1 MIDAN
6 ALRKISYGLYVV
18 ASRKG
23 DKFNGQIANTVFQVT
38 SSPVKVAVCINK
50 QNLTHEFISESGVFS
65 ASTLSKETPMSFI
78 ASFGFRSGRDYD
90 KFKGVNFKVG
100 ATGAP
105 IVIDNAVAYLEA
117 KVVSSCDVGT
127 HTLFVGEVVNAEVVK
142 DEEPLTYAYYQEMK
156 KGRTPPTA
164 PSYVEGRRA

>member
-38 SSPVKVAVCINK
+38 SSPVKVAVCINE

-90 KFKGVNFKVG
+90 KFKDVNFKVG

-117 KVVSSCDVGT
+117 KVVSSCNVGT

-156 KGRTPPTA
+156 KGRTPPRA
-164 PSYVEGRRA
+164 PSYVEGR